1 MGDVLGAARE
11 LERSLAHLLALLDAH
26 GTPSQALGQAAL
38 LCTDGFEALRASIE
52 SGPEESRANLAG
64 VLRANSIARDV
75 VSRQQADLS
84 KVLERVRAARR
95 GLAQLGGGSSPG
107 ESCDLTA

>member
-11 LERSLAHLLALLDAH
+11 LERSLAHLLALLDVH

-75 VSRQQADLS
+75 VSRQQAELQS
-84 KVLERVRAARR
+84 VLERLRAAR
-95 GLAQLGGGSSPG
+95 GALGHLSRPAEPGGS
-107 ESCDLTA
+107 CDVAG